1 MATRLRQS
9 IADFEAAFHEQTEA
23 DRQKREDVV
32 RESEVRTHTR
42 LRERRHRHGT
52 LRFAMLLVLLTATAV
67 AVTVA
72 MFETLYLVMS

>member
-23 DRQKREDVV
+23 DRQQREEIV

-42 LRERRHRHGT
+42 QLEKRHRHGT

-67 AVTVA
+67 AVTIA
-72 MFETLYLVMS
+72 MFETLYLVMG

>member
-9 IADFEAAFHEQTEA
+9 ISDFEAAFHELTEA
-23 DRQKREDVV
+23 DRQQREEVV

-42 LRERRHRHGT
+42 LRARRHRHGT

-67 AVTVA
+67 AVTIA